1 VTSPFVSAPDES
13 CNVDGARCRQIGT
26 MEVLVSPR
34 AGVLSSF
41 QVFLLY
47 SSSLRHPCRF
57 VSHPGVAA
65 VVFHKFFTR

>member
-1 VTSPFVSAPDES
+1 MTSPFVSAPDES

-26 MEVLVSPR
+26 MEVLDSPR

-41 QVFLLY
+41 QVFLLH

-57 VSHPGVAA
+57 VSHL
-65 VVFHKFFTR
+65 

>member
-1 VTSPFVSAPDES
+1 MKSPRVSAPDES

-26 MEVLVSPR
+26 MEVIDTLR

-41 QVFLLY
+41 QVFLPY
-47 SSSLRHPCRF
+47 SSSLRHSHRF